1 MRQAAVILDEQ
12 AGLLFLRSTLE
23 DQVRHTGQQVRND
36 DGRKIDV
43 GVIAM
48 FVERHKRLRQAN
60 ETILAYQALS
70 NEAEI
75 WRRIG
80 FGQLDAQ
87 AVTFQ
92 SDTAIIAPLA
102 PYTASIHVDTPR
114 ADVKSVTFTI
124 RWAST
129 QREAKLSIV
138 RADTGGNGLW

>member
-1 MRQAAVILDEQ
+1 MSKSKGFTLVEVLVALLILTIVI
-12 AGLLFLRSTLE
+12 T
-23 DQVRHTGQQVRND
+23 TT
-36 DGRKIDV
+36 
-43 GVIAM
+43 IAM

-70 NEAEI
+70 NETEI

-87 AVTFQ
+87 PMTFQ
-92 SDTAIIAPLA
+92 SDTAILGPLT

-124 RWAST
+124 RWGNA
-129 QREAKLSIV
+129 QRTAKLSIV
-138 RADTGGNGLW
+138 RADTGGSNLW

>member
-1 MRQAAVILDEQ
+1 MSKSKGFTLVEVLVALLILTIVI
-12 AGLLFLRSTLE
+12 T
-23 DQVRHTGQQVRND
+23 TT
-36 DGRKIDV
+36 
-43 GVIAM
+43 IAM

-87 AVTFQ
+87 PMTFQ
-92 SDTAIIAPLA
+92 SDTAILGPLA
-102 PYTASIHVDTPR
+102 PYTASVHIDTPR

-124 RWAST
+124 RWANT

-138 RADTGGNGLW
+138 RADTGGSNLW

>member
-1 MRQAAVILDEQ
+1 MSKSRGFTLIEVLVALLVLTIVI
-12 AGLLFLRSTLE
+12 T
-23 DQVRHTGQQVRND
+23 TT
-36 DGRKIDV
+36 
-43 GVIAM
+43 IAM

-75 WRRIG
+75 WRRIA

-87 AVTFQ
+87 AITFQ
-92 SDTAIIAPLA
+92 SDTAILAPLA
-102 PYTASIHVDTPR
+102 PYATSIHVDTPR

-124 RWAST
+124 RWANT

>member
-1 MRQAAVILDEQ
+1 MSKSRGFTLIEVLVALLILTIVI
-12 AGLLFLRSTLE
+12 T
-23 DQVRHTGQQVRND
+23 TT
-36 DGRKIDV
+36 
-43 GVIAM
+43 IAM

-80 FGQLDAQ
+80 FAQLDAQ
-87 AVTFQ
+87 AITFQ
-92 SDTAIIAPLA
+92 SDTAILRSLA
-102 PYTASIHVDTPR
+102 PYTTLIHVDTPR

-124 RWAST
+124 RWANA
-129 QREAKLSIV
+129 QRTAKLSIV

>member
-1 MRQAAVILDEQ
+1 MSKSRGFTLIEVLIALLVLTIVI
-12 AGLLFLRSTLE
+12 T
-23 DQVRHTGQQVRND
+23 TT
-36 DGRKIDV
+36 
-43 GVIAM
+43 IAM

-60 ETILAYQALS
+60 DTILAYQALS

-87 AVTFQ
+87 AMTFQ
-92 SDTAIIAPLA
+92 SDTAILAPLT

-124 RWAST
+124 RWANP